1 MGRATRMRR
10 VRNASKIFVR
20 IPERN
25 MLVGNLEDNIKT
37 YYKEMADWE
46 KSIKETK
53 VRIGL

>member
-1 MGRATRMRR
+1 VGRATRMRR